1 MWKSIG
7 LVCISFILCMK
18 VEAQQLVYTPVNPS
32 FGGSPLNSSHLLGTA
47 AAQNRFTQSSD
58 QSTAQ
63 LSGAEQFVQ
72 MLESQLYSSL
82 AQSVSTQIFGSSAP
96 ASGTIEF
103 SNQRINFQ
111 NTGTQVNVTVYD
123 LITGKTTQISVPVMT
138 Q

>member
-1 MWKSIG
+1 MWKIIG
-7 LVCISFILCMK
+7 LACISFIFCLRA
-18 VEAQQLVYTPVNPS
+18 EAQQLVYTPVNPS

-47 AAQNRFTQSSD
+47 AAQNHFARSGD

-96 ASGTIEF
+96 ASGTIDF
-103 SNQRINFQ
+103 SNQRITFQ